1 LLLIYILLYLHKI
14 KIMWDKL
21 KSFFNKIKSILMT
34 ENNEVKNS
42 EDLQSETKTNKKTYR
57 FEIGDNV
64 YWILWWFGIFT
75 LMFFEK
81 C

>member
-1 LLLIYILLYLHKI
+1 
-14 KIMWDKL
+14 MWDKL

-34 ENNEVKNS
+34 ENKEVKNS
-42 EDLQSETKTNKKTYR
+42 EETQSETKNNKKTYR

>member
-1 LLLIYILLYLHKI
+1 
-14 KIMWDKL
+14 MSDKL
-21 KSFFNKIKSILMT
+21 KSFFNKIKYIFMT
-34 ENNEVKNS
+34 ENKEVKNS
-42 EDLQSETKTNKKTYR
+42 EKMQSDNNKKTYR

>member
-1 LLLIYILLYLHKI
+1 MVFQLNLLEKEISFLRSNISVII
-14 KIMWDKL
+14 KREI
-21 KSFFNKIKSILMT
+21 NKA
-34 ENNEVKNS
+34 ENKEVKNS
-42 EDLQSETKTNKKTYR
+42 EKMQSDNNKKTYR

>member
-1 LLLIYILLYLHKI
+1 
-14 KIMWDKL
+14 MWYKL
-21 KSFFNKIKSILMT
+21 KSFFNKIKYIFMT
-34 ENNEVKNS
+34 ENKEVKNS
-42 EDLQSETKTNKKTYR
+42 EKMQSDNNKKTYR

>member
-34 ENNEVKNS
+34 ENKEVKNS
-42 EDLQSETKTNKKTYR
+42 EETQSETKNNKKTYR

>member
-1 LLLIYILLYLHKI
+1 
-14 KIMWDKL
+14 MW
-21 KSFFNKIKSILMT
+21 NKIKSIFMS
-34 ENNEVKNS
+34 ENKDEVKTLPTTTTPVDPNR
-42 EDLQSETKTNKKTYR
+42 KTIR

-75 LMFFEK
+75 LLFFEK

>member
-1 LLLIYILLYLHKI
+1 MIYILLYLHKI

-34 ENNEVKNS
+34 ENKEVKNS
-42 EDLQSETKTNKKTYR
+42 EETQSETKNNKKTYR

>member
-1 LLLIYILLYLHKI
+1 
-14 KIMWDKL
+14 MWDKL

-42 EDLQSETKTNKKTYR
+42 EKMQSDNNKKTYR

>member
-1 LLLIYILLYLHKI
+1 
-14 KIMWDKL
+14 MWDKL

>member
-1 LLLIYILLYLHKI
+1 MFKN
-14 KIMWDKL
+14 DKE
-21 KSFFNKIKSILMT
+21 S
-34 ENNEVKNS
+34 EKNS
-42 EDLQSETKTNKKTYR
+42 NKTTYR

>member
-1 LLLIYILLYLHKI
+1 
-14 KIMWDKL
+14 MWGKL
-21 KSFFNKIKSILMT
+21 KSIIMFKNDKDSD
-34 ENNEVKNS
+34 KNS
-42 EDLQSETKTNKKTYR
+42 NKTTHR